1 MTKIFDYKFLII
13 IGLSLIIYFLYRE
26 VENLNKRVAKIETQ
40 NNSEIAMNSNTHEMI
55 ELPPPPE
62 LSSVSSSESWDNAVV
77 PYKININNMNDMNDM
92 NDMNNEIMQT
102 ITKSIIQSINEE
114 DVLDLNGSVEEEYSN
129 ENIQSNE
136 QIYSHD
142 GMDSN
147 TNDNVDTLLVDSIV
161 NMVEPVIEVIETVEN
176 LLKHKLD
183 ELQEIASKMGISINI
198 NGKRKKKA
206 DLANEIYNMKQ
217 TNQQSKP

>member
-1 MTKIFDYKFLII
+1 MK
-13 IGLSLIIYFLYRE
+13 
-26 VENLNKRVAKIETQ
+26 NA
-40 NNSEIAMNSNTHEMI
+40 HEMI
-55 ELPPPPE
+55 ELPLPPE
-62 LSSVSSSESWDNAVV
+62 LSSVSSSESYERI
-77 PYKININNMNDMNDM
+77 PYLIQQNQHINEVNNDINDTNDMD
-92 NDMNNEIMQT
+92 DINNEIMQS
-102 ITKSIIQSINEE
+102 IAKSIIQSINEE
-114 DVLDLNGSVEEEYSN
+114 DILDDPDDPSNGVEEEYSN

-147 TNDNVDTLLVDSIV
+147 TNDNVDTLMVDSIV
-161 NMVEPVIEVIETVEN
+161 NMVEPVQEQIIETVES

-206 DLANEIYNMKQ
+206 DLANEIYSMKQ